1 MTTIFVNNKTYQ
13 IPHAVSDAITAFIQ
27 ENERLRAE
35 NDKLRAE
42 LKNTAAVLNKVRT
55 NIEGTLWPDS
65 GFATR

>member
-1 MTTIFVNNKTYQ
+1 MTTIFVNDKAHQ
-13 IPHAVSDAITAFIQ
+13 IPYQVNDAITVFIQ
-27 ENERLRAE
+27 ENDRLRAE

-42 LKNTAAVLNKVRT
+42 LKNTAVVLNKART